1 MNHILVIEDQE
12 DVRELI
18 AYNLKKQN
26 YEVIEAANANDALI
40 LLEDVSLDLVLLDL
54 MLPGLS
60 GLDFLKILKAKDEYR
75 QLAVIILSAKTEEQ
89 EVVTGL
95 KLGADDYVTK
105 PFSIKVLLAKIESV
119 LRRVS
124 QREEDVL
131 TYQDIRLHQ
140 DEHKVFSGKEEVILT
155 NKEFE
160 LLLLFLKKPKKIFEI
175 GTFEGGTTLIM
186 AMNSPE
192 AEIYTLD
199 LPWINQPDRKEEIG
213 NSNQFYIDNRKKIV
227 FEDTHYAKR
236 ITRLFGDSSDFPIRG
251 HAHSIDFVFVDGCH
265 TEHYIKND
273 TDKAFEM
280 VSSGGIIVWHD
291 YDPTEHSCWDCVFN
305 HLNEISSLGIHHI
318 TGTAIAFYRKD
329 K

>member
-1 MNHILVIEDQE
+1 MINEICYDELKNMFN
-12 DVRELI
+12 REI
-18 AYNLKKQN
+18 GDINLPEIKLEN
-26 YEVIEAANANDALI
+26 GYLGSRLECEV
-40 LLEDVSLDLVLLDL
+40 
-54 MLPGLS
+54 M
-60 GLDFLKILKAKDEYR
+60 AK
-75 QLAVIILSAKTEEQ
+75 LC
-89 EVVTGL
+89 
-95 KLGADDYVTK
+95 KL
-105 PFSIKVLLAKIESV
+105 
-119 LRRVS
+119 
-124 QREEDVL
+124 Q
-131 TYQDIRLHQ
+131 
-140 DEHKVFSGKEEVILT
+140 
-155 NKEFE
+155 
-160 LLLLFLKKPKKIFEI
+160 KPKKIFEI

>member
-160 LLLLFLKKPKKIFEI
+160 LLLLFLKKPKKIFHRYQ
-175 GTFEGGTTLIM
+175 LL
-186 AMNSPE
+186 NSIWGYDSE
-192 AEIYTLD
+192 TYTRTVDAHVSSL
-199 LPWINQPDRKEEIG
+199 
-213 NSNQFYIDNRKKIV
+213 RKKLGPMG
-227 FEDTHYAKR
+227 K
-236 ITRLFGDSSDFPIRG
+236 LIRSVPKVG
-251 HAHSIDFVFVDGCH
+251 YGLDV
-265 TEHYIKND
+265 
-273 TDKAFEM
+273 
-280 VSSGGIIVWHD
+280 
-291 YDPTEHSCWDCVFN
+291 
-305 HLNEISSLGIHHI
+305 
-318 TGTAIAFYRKD
+318 
-329 K
+329 